1 MTGKYDDILY
11 MQRPVSEKH
20 KPMSMLA
27 RAAQFAPFAA
37 LNGYDDAIA
46 EEAAETEAEIDMG
59 DEQKEQIGHIVL
71 KLHQRIGAGE
81 KPVMRITYFVKDAVK
96 NGGKY
101 KTEEKELVKIKLER
115 KRLIFGDGTSVSLNQ
130 IKEIEELE

>member
-37 LNGYDDAIA
+37 LNGYDDAFA
-46 EEAAETEAEIDMG
+46 EEAMETEAEIDMG

-81 KPVMRITYFVKDAVK
+81 KPVICITYFVKDAVRS
-96 NGGKY
+96 GGKY
-101 KTEEKELVKIKLER
+101 HSEKKELVKIKLDQ
-115 KRLIFGDGTSVSLNQ
+115 KMLIFGDGTSVSLNQ

>member
-37 LNGYDDAIA
+37 LSGYDDAIA
-46 EEAAETEAEIDMG
+46 EEAMETEAEIDMG

-81 KPVMRITYFVKDAVK
+81 KPVIRITYFVKGAVK

>member
-1 MTGKYDDILY
+1 MTGKYDDILC

-37 LNGYDDAIA
+37 LSGYDDAIA
-46 EEAAETEAEIDMG
+46 EEAVETEAEIDMG

-71 KLHQRIGAGE
+71 KLHQRVGAGE
-81 KPVMRITYFVKDAVK
+81 KPVIRITYFVKDAVK
-96 NGGKY
+96 DGGKY
-101 KTEEKELVKIKLER
+101 RSEKKKLVKIKLDR
-115 KRLIFGDGTSVSLNQ
+115 KTLIFGDGTLVSLNQ
-130 IKEIEELE
+130 IKEIEEFE

>member
-1 MTGKYDDILY
+1 MTGKYDDILC

-37 LNGYDDAIA
+37 LSGYDDAIA
-46 EEAAETEAEIDMG
+46 EEAVETEAEIDMG

-71 KLHQRIGAGE
+71 KLHQRVGAGE
-81 KPVMRITYFVKDAVK
+81 KPVIRITYFVKDAVK
-96 NGGKY
+96 DGGKY
-101 KTEEKELVKIKLER
+101 RSEEKELVKIKLDR
-115 KRLIFGDGTSVSLNQ
+115 KTLIFGDGTLVSLNQ
-130 IKEIEELE
+130 IKEIEEFE

>member
-37 LNGYDDAIA
+37 LSGYDDAIA
-46 EEAAETEAEIDMG
+46 EEAVETEAEIDMG
-59 DEQKEQIGHIVL
+59 DEQKEQIGHVFL

-81 KPVMRITYFVKDAVK
+81 KPVIRITYFVKDAVK
-96 NGGKY
+96 DGGKY
-101 KTEEKELVKIKLER
+101 RSEEKELVKIKLDR
-115 KRLIFGDGTSVSLNQ
+115 KTLIFGDGTLVSLNQ
-130 IKEIEELE
+130 IKEIEEFE

>member
-37 LNGYDDAIA
+37 LSGYDDAIA
-46 EEAAETEAEIDMG
+46 EEAMETEAEIDMG
-59 DEQKEQIGHIVL
+59 DEQKEQIGHVFL

-81 KPVMRITYFVKDAVK
+81 KPVIRITYFVKDAVK
-96 NGGKY
+96 DGGKY
-101 KTEEKELVKIKLER
+101 RSEEKELVKIKLDR
-115 KRLIFGDGTSVSLNQ
+115 KTLIFGDGTLVSLNQ
-130 IKEIEELE
+130 IKEIEEFE

>member
-1 MTGKYDDILY
+1 MTGKYDDILC

-46 EEAAETEAEIDMG
+46 EEAMETEAEIDMG
-59 DEQKEQIGHIVL
+59 DEQKEQIGHVFL
-71 KLHQRIGAGE
+71 KLRQRIGAGE
-81 KPVMRITYFVKDAVK
+81 KPVIRITYFVKDAVK

-101 KTEEKELVKIKLER
+101 KTEEKELVKIKLDR
-115 KRLIFGDGTSVSLNQ
+115 KTLIFGDGTNASLNQ
-130 IKEIEELE
+130 IKEIEEIE

>member
-1 MTGKYDDILY
+1 MTGKYDDILC

-37 LNGYDDAIA
+37 LSGYDDAIA
-46 EEAAETEAEIDMG
+46 EEAVETEAEIDMG
-59 DEQKEQIGHIVL
+59 DEQKEQIGHVFL
-71 KLHQRIGAGE
+71 KLHQRIGEGE
-81 KPVMRITYFVKDAVK
+81 KPVIRITYFVKDAVK

-101 KTEEKELVKIKLER
+101 RNEKKELVKIKLDQ
-115 KRLIFGDGTSVSLNQ
+115 KTLIFGDGTNVSLNQ
-130 IKEIEELE
+130 IKEIEEIE

>member
-37 LNGYDDAIA
+37 LSGYDDAIA
-46 EEAAETEAEIDMG
+46 EEAMETEAEIDMG
-59 DEQKEQIGHIVL
+59 DEQKEQIGHVFL

-81 KPVMRITYFVKDAVK
+81 KPVIRITYFVKDAVK
-96 NGGKY
+96 DGGKY
-101 KTEEKELVKIKLER
+101 RSEEKELVKIKLDR
-115 KRLIFGDGTSVSLNQ
+115 KTLIFGDGTLVSLNQ
-130 IKEIEELE
+130 IKEIEEIE

>member
-1 MTGKYDDILY
+1 MTEKYDDILC

-46 EEAAETEAEIDMG
+46 EESMETEAEIDMG
-59 DEQKEQIGHIVL
+59 DEQKEQIGHVFL
-71 KLHQRIGAGE
+71 KLHQRIGEGE
-81 KPVMRITYFVKDAVK
+81 KPVIRITYFVKDAVK

-101 KTEEKELVKIKLER
+101 RNEKKELVKIKLDQ
-115 KRLIFGDGTSVSLNQ
+115 KTLIFGDGTNVSLNQ
-130 IKEIEELE
+130 IKEIEEIE